1 MTKFTELVKVDDRG
15 RIVIPGSTRKVMK
28 LVTGTKLLMEV
39 DDENNEIKLTPFL
52 GQDVKPVKIRLLMTD
67 EKGALAKITTAIGE
81 MGINLLYE
89 EAHVVRKGVQAEWDA
104 IADIASIKE
113 PLDLEQIKE
122 RILASKVAID
132 VSIQKY
138 D

>member
-39 DDENNEIKLTPFL
+39 DDENNEIKLKPFL

-67 EKGALAKITTAIGE
+67 EKGALAKITTVIGE

-89 EAHVVRKGVQAEWDA
+89 EAHVVRKGVQAEWEA
-104 IADIASIKE
+104 IADLATITE
-113 PLDLEQIKE
+113 PLDVDQIKE
-122 RILASKVAID
+122 RILDTKVAID
-132 VSIQKY
+132 VMIEKY

>member
-28 LVTGTKLLMEV
+28 LATGTKLLMEV

-52 GQDVKPVKIRLLMTD
+52 GQDAKPVKMRILMSD
-67 EKGALAKITTAIGE
+67 VQGALAKITGVIGE

-104 IADIASIKE
+104 IADLATINE
-113 PLDLEQIKE
+113 PLDLDQIKE
-122 RILASKVAID
+122 RILATQVALD

>member
-28 LVTGTKLLMEV
+28 LATGTKLLMEV

-52 GQDVKPVKIRLLMTD
+52 GQDVKPIKIHLTMTD
-67 EKGALAKITTAIGE
+67 EKGALAKITTLIGE
-81 MGINLLYE
+81 LGINLLYE

-104 IADIASIKE
+104 IADIAAIRE

-122 RILASKVAID
+122 RILATKVAMD